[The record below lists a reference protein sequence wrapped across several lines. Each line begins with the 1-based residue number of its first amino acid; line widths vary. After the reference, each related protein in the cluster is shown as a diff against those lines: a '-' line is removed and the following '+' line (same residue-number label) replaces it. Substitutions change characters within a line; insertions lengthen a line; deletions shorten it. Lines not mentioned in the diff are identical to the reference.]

1 MIPLKSL
8 KVRIAGRFWLSGWL
22 LPKIHSLPNLANLV
36 WAHFFG
42 QGIIEPVD
50 DVRVS
55 NPPSNPELLDQL
67 SKKFTDY
74 NYDFKK
80 LVRDVCNSRIYQLST
95 KTNPTNESDTRNFA
109 RSQLRRL
116 RAEVM
121 LDVISQATE
130 TKNKFQG
137 LPLGAKAIQIAD
149 GRVSNYFLTTFGRAK
164 RGNSLLL

>member
-1 MIPLKSL
+1 MPPKFLGDDTPEIPKGADRREILTE
-8 KVRIAGRFWLSGWL
+8 WLAS
-22 LPKIHSLPNLANLV
+22 PKNPFFARNLANLV

-80 LVRDVCNSRIYQLST
+80 IGS
-95 KTNPTNESDTRNFA
+95 
-109 RSQLRRL
+109 
-116 RAEVM
+116 
-121 LDVISQATE
+121 
-130 TKNKFQG
+130 
-137 LPLGAKAIQIAD
+137 
-149 GRVSNYFLTTFGRAK
+149 
-164 RGNSLLL
+164 

>member
-1 MIPLKSL
+1 MIS
-8 KVRIAGRFWLSGWL
+8 
-22 LPKIHSLPNLANLV
+22 
-36 WAHFFG
+36 
-42 QGIIEPVD
+42 
-50 DVRVS
+50 
-55 NPPSNPELLDQL
+55 
-67 SKKFTDY
+67 
-74 NYDFKK
+74 KK

-164 RGNSLLL
+164 RETVCSCEVVMDPSLSQALHLLNGDTPIRESAKDDWLNRV